1 MKSLFLRIFLS
12 FWLALAL
19 FVVLA
24 IVVTLVLRPRSST
37 WEGLRTTALNEAVSE
52 YEEGGQPQLRKYME
66 NLEANQHLRAFMFDE
81 RGVEISGRP
90 APDWAIRIASGGPR
104 MPRDGFV
111 IPAPPVQRDSRAS
124 SDGMHRYTLVL
135 GLPPGPRVFFGPRGM
150 PVPGLIILIISSGL
164 VCYLLSWYMTKPI
177 VRLRAATRQL
187 AAGDLTARSGAPM
200 NKGMDEIAGLM
211 RDFDAMAE
219 RLELLVKAQ
228 SRLLNDISHE
238 LRSPLARL
246 NVALG
251 LARQRAG
258 VESTNMLDRIELEA
272 SRLNELI
279 GRILTLARLEDGEQ
293 RVPQTP
299 VPLDEIVLNVA
310 EDAEFEAQERHCHV
324 HTVIPDGDW
333 GVRGN
338 DSLLHSAV
346 ENVVRNAI
354 RYTQE
359 GSSVEIE
366 LTSAKRDGGTEAVL
380 QVSDSGPGVP
390 EDALGKLFEPF
401 YRLDDARGRLT
412 GGVGLGLAITERAVR
427 FHGGKVSARNRPEG
441 GLMVEI
447 RLPLIRGGLRS
458 VERVEAVPAG
468 QDAGATENLHIPYT
482 WKFWKAGNSATL
494 ARFQ

>member
-1 MKSLFLRIFLS
+1 M
-12 FWLALAL
+12 AQAL

-24 IVVTLVLRPRSST
+24 IVVTVAFRPRSST
-37 WEGLRTTALNEAVSE
+37 WEGLRTTVLNDAVTAYEDGGEA
-52 YEEGGQPQLRKYME
+52 QLRQYME
-66 NLEANQHLRAFMFDE
+66 GLERSQHVRAYLFDE
-81 RGVEISGRP
+81 HGNEVSHRG
-90 APDWAIRIASGGPR
+90 APDWAMRVASGGPR
-104 MPRDGFV
+104 SPRDGFI

-124 SDGMHRYTLVL
+124 SDGKHRYTLVL
-135 GLPPGPRVFFGPRGM
+135 GLPPGPRVFFGPRGL
-150 PVPGLIILIISSGL
+150 PVPGLIIAIISSGL

-187 AAGDLTARSGAPM
+187 AAGDLTARSGAPAS
-200 NKGMDEIAGLM
+200 KRRDEVAGLM
-211 RDFDAMAE
+211 RDFDGMAE
-219 RLELLVKAQ
+219 RLEMLVKAQ

-258 VESTNMLDRIELEA
+258 VESVDMLDRIELEA

-299 VPLDEIVLNVA
+299 VPLDELVASVA

-366 LTSAKRDGGTEAVL
+366 LTSAKRGNASEAVL
-380 QVSDSGPGVP
+380 RVSDSGPGVP
-390 EDALGKLFEPF
+390 PDALGKLFEPF

-427 FHGGKVSARNRPEG
+427 FHGGKVTAFNRAEG

-447 RLPLIRGGLRS
+447 RLPLSLAVAPTKKAPEPVPS
-458 VERVEAVPAG
+458 EQEA
-468 QDAGATENLHIPYT
+468 
-482 WKFWKAGNSATL
+482 
-494 ARFQ
+494 

>member
-12 FWLALAL
+12 FWMAQAL
-19 FVVLA
+19 FLVLA
-24 IVVTLVLRPRSST
+24 VLVTLAFRPRTST
-37 WEGLRTTALNEAVSE
+37 WESLRTTVLNESVSA
-52 YEEGGQPQLRKYME
+52 YEEGNEAQLRQYME
-66 NLEANQHLRAFMFDE
+66 NVEATQHVRAYLFDE
-81 RGVEISGRP
+81 RGNELSGRG
-90 APDWAIRIASGGPR
+90 APDWAMRVAAGGPR
-104 MPRDGFV
+104 NPRDGFI
-111 IPAPPVQRDSRAS
+111 IPAPPMQRDSRAS
-124 SDGMHRYTLVL
+124 SDGKHRYTVVL
-135 GLPPGPRVFFGPRGM
+135 GLPPGPRVFFGPRGL
-150 PVPGLIILIISSGL
+150 PIPGLIIAIISSGL
-164 VCYLLSWYMTKPI
+164 VCYFLSWYMTKPI

-187 AAGDLTARSGAPM
+187 AAGDLTARSGAPAS
-200 NKGMDEIAGLM
+200 KARDEIAGLM

-219 RLELLVKAQ
+219 RLEMLVKAQ

-251 LARQRAG
+251 LARQRAS
-258 VESTNMLDRIELEA
+258 VESADMLDRIELEA

-299 VPLDEIVLNVA
+299 VPLGELVANVA

-324 HTVIPDGDW
+324 HTSIPEGDW

-354 RYTQE
+354 RYTAE
-359 GSSVEIE
+359 GSSVEIG
-366 LTSAKRDGGTEAVL
+366 LTCEERSGGAEAVL
-380 QVSDSGPGVP
+380 RVTDSGPGVP
-390 EDALGKLFEPF
+390 EDSLAKLFEPF

-427 FHGGKVSARNRPEG
+427 FHGGKVSAFNRAEG

-447 RLPLIRGGLRS
+447 RLPLIARLAGTK
-458 VERVEAVPAG
+458 ERVEVVASG
-468 QDAGATENLHIPYT
+468 QQA
-482 WKFWKAGNSATL
+482 
-494 ARFQ
+494 

>member
-1 MKSLFLRIFLS
+1 M
-12 FWLALAL
+12 ALAL

-24 IVVTLVLRPRSST
+24 ILVTLVLRPRSST
-37 WEGLRTTALNEAVSE
+37 WEALRTTTMNDAVTA
-52 YEEGGQPQLRKYME
+52 YEEGSEAQLRKYMDGF
-66 NLEANQHLRAFMFDE
+66 EASQHMRAYLFDE
-81 RGVEISGRP
+81 RGNEVSGRG
-90 APDWAIRIASGGPR
+90 APDWAMRVASGGPR
-104 MPRDGFV
+104 NPRDGFI

-124 SDGMHRYTLVL
+124 SDGKHRYTLVL
-135 GLPPGPRVFFGPRGM
+135 GLPPGPRVFFGPRGL
-150 PVPGLIILIISSGL
+150 PVPLLIIAILSSGL
-164 VCYLLSWYMTKPI
+164 VCYFLSWYLTKPI

-187 AAGDLTARSGAPM
+187 TAGDLTARSGAPPT
-200 NKGMDEIAGLM
+200 NRRDEVAGLM

-219 RLELLVKAQ
+219 RLEMLVKAQ

-258 VESTNMLDRIELEA
+258 VESADMLDRIELEA

-299 VPLDEIVLNVA
+299 VPLGELVANVA

-324 HTVIPDGDW
+324 HRTIPAGEW
-333 GVRGN
+333 GVCGN

-354 RYTQE
+354 RYTAE
-359 GSSVEIE
+359 GSSVEIVLARE
-366 LTSAKRDGGTEAVL
+366 ERSGGMEAVL
-380 QVSDSGPGVP
+380 RVSDFGPGVP
-390 EDALGKLFEPF
+390 EDSLGKLFEPF

-427 FHGGKVSARNRPEG
+427 FHGGKVSAFNRAEG

-447 RLPLIRGGLRS
+447 RLPLIAR
-458 VERVEAVPAG
+458 VAAAKEQERADVVPSGREA
-468 QDAGATENLHIPYT
+468 
-482 WKFWKAGNSATL
+482 
-494 ARFQ
+494 

>member
-1 MKSLFLRIFLS
+1 LLTTSL
-12 FWLALAL
+12 
-19 FVVLA
+19 
-24 IVVTLVLRPRSST
+24 
-37 WEGLRTTALNEAVSE
+37 NDAVSAYEAGGAQPARE
-52 YEEGGQPQLRKYME
+52 YLD
-66 NLEANQHLRAFMFDE
+66 NLQATQHVRAFLFNE
-81 RGVEISGRP
+81 QGEEVSRRG
-90 APDWAIRIASGGPR
+90 APDWAIRMLTGGSPS
-104 MPRDGFV
+104 PRDGFI
-111 IPAPPVQRDSRAS
+111 IPAPKVLKESRAS
-124 SDGMHRYTLVL
+124 SDGRHRFTLVM
-135 GLPPGPRVFFGPRGM
+135 GLPPGPRVFLGPRGM
-150 PVPGLIILIISSGL
+150 PIPGLIIGVITSGL
-164 VCYLLSWYMTKPI
+164 VCYFLAWYLTKPI

-187 AAGDLTARSGAPM
+187 AAGDLTARTGAPASRR
-200 NKGMDEIAGLM
+200 KDEVAGLV

-219 RLELLVKAQ
+219 RLEMLVKAQ

-258 VESTNMLDRIELEA
+258 VESADMLDRIELEA

-293 RVPQTP
+293 RAPQTP
-299 VPLDEIVLNVA
+299 VPLGEVVSSVA

-324 HTVIPDGDW
+324 HTVIPEGNW

-359 GSSVEIE
+359 GTSVEIA
-366 LTSAKRDGGTEAVL
+366 LTSEKRSGGSEAVL
-380 QVSDSGPGVP
+380 RVSDSGPGVP
-390 EDALGKLFEPF
+390 EDALEKLFEPF

-427 FHGGKVSARNRPEG
+427 FHGGRVSAFNRKEG

-447 RLPLIRGGLRS
+447 RLPLSAGIVRPKVLG
-458 VERVEAVPAG
+458 EPVPLQRQA
-468 QDAGATENLHIPYT
+468 
-482 WKFWKAGNSATL
+482 
-494 ARFQ
+494 

>member
-12 FWLALAL
+12 FWMAQAL

-24 IVVTLVLRPRSST
+24 ILVTLVLRPRGSS
-37 WEGLRTTALNEAVSE
+37 WEALRATALNEAVSA
-52 YEEGGQPQLRKYME
+52 YEEGGPQRARDYLDGLQ
-66 NLEANQHLRAFMFDE
+66 NTQHVRAYLFDE
-81 RGVEISGRP
+81 LGEEVSHRG
-90 APDWAIRIASGGPR
+90 APDWAIRVLTSGSPS
-104 MPRDGFV
+104 PRDGFI
-111 IPAPPVQRDSRAS
+111 IPAPKVLKESRAS
-124 SDGMHRYTLVL
+124 SDGQHRFTLVL
-135 GLPPGPRVFFGPRGM
+135 GLPPGPRVFLGPRGM
-150 PVPGLIILIISSGL
+150 PIPGLIIGVITSGL
-164 VCYLLSWYMTKPI
+164 VCYLLAWYLTKPI

-187 AAGDLTARSGAPM
+187 AAGDLTARSGAPAS
-200 NKGMDEIAGLM
+200 KRRDEVAGLV

-219 RLELLVKAQ
+219 RLEMLVKAQ

-258 VESTNMLDRIELEA
+258 VESADMLDRIELEA

-299 VPLDEIVLNVA
+299 VPLGELVANVA

-324 HTVIPDGDW
+324 NTKIPVGEWD
-333 GVRGN
+333 VRGN

-354 RYTQE
+354 RYTAE
-359 GSSVEIE
+359 GSSVEIA
-366 LTSAKRDGGTEAVL
+366 LTSEDRAGGAEAIL
-380 QVSDSGPGVP
+380 RVSDFGPGVP
-390 EDALGKLFEPF
+390 EDSLGKLFEPF

-427 FHGGKVSARNRPEG
+427 FHGGKVSAFNRVEG
-441 GLMVEI
+441 GLMVEM
-447 RLPLIRGGLRS
+447 RLPLIAR
-458 VERVEAVPAG
+458 VTAKERADVVPSRREA
-468 QDAGATENLHIPYT
+468 
-482 WKFWKAGNSATL
+482 
-494 ARFQ
+494 

>member
-12 FWLALAL
+12 FWMAQAL

-24 IVVTLVLRPRSST
+24 ILVTLVLRPRSST
-37 WEGLRTTALNEAVSE
+37 WEALRTTVLNDAVTA
-52 YEEGGQPQLRKYME
+52 YEEGSEAQLRQYMD
-66 NLEANQHLRAFMFDE
+66 NLEKTQHIRAFLFDE
-81 RGVEISGRP
+81 HGIEVSRRA
-90 APDWAIRIASGGPR
+90 APDWAMRVAAGGPR

-124 SDGMHRYTLVL
+124 SDGKHRYTLVM

-150 PVPGLIILIISSGL
+150 PVPGVIIAVISSGL
-164 VCYLLSWYMTKPI
+164 VCYFLSWYLTKPI

-187 AAGDLTARSGAPM
+187 AAGNLTARSGAPSSQR
-200 NKGMDEIAGLM
+200 KDEVAGLM

-219 RLELLVKAQ
+219 RLETLVKAQ

-251 LARQRAG
+251 LARQRSG
-258 VESTNMLDRIELEA
+258 VQSTDMLERIELEA

-293 RVPQTP
+293 RVPCTP
-299 VPLDEIVLNVA
+299 VPLNELVLNVA
-310 EDAEFEAQERHCHV
+310 EDAEFEAQARHCHV
-324 HTVIPDGDW
+324 HTVIPEGDW
-333 GVRGN
+333 EVSGN
-338 DSLLHSAV
+338 ASLLHSAI

-354 RYTQE
+354 RYTHE
-359 GSSVEIE
+359 GTSVELE
-366 LTSAKRDGGTEAVL
+366 LASAEGADGPEAVL
-380 QVSDSGPGVP
+380 KVRDCGPGVP
-390 EDALGKLFEPF
+390 PDALEKLFEPF

-427 FHGGKVSARNRPEG
+427 FHGGRVAAANRAEG
-441 GLMVEI
+441 GLRVEI
-447 RLPLIRGGLRS
+447 RLPLISGGRGTK
-458 VERVEAVPAG
+458 EQPEPVPAIRE
-468 QDAGATENLHIPYT
+468 A
-482 WKFWKAGNSATL
+482 
-494 ARFQ
+494 

>member
-12 FWLALAL
+12 FWMAQAL

-24 IVVTLVLRPRSST
+24 ILVTVAFRPRTST
-37 WEGLRTTALNEAVSE
+37 WEGVRTTVLNDAVNA
-52 YEEGGQPQLRKYME
+52 YEEGGQSQLRQYLDG
-66 NLEANQHLRAFMFDE
+66 LEASQHLRAYLFDE
-81 RGVEISGRP
+81 RGNEVSGRG
-90 APDWAIRIASGGPR
+90 APDWAMRVASGGPR
-104 MPRDGFV
+104 SPRDGFI

-124 SDGMHRYTLVL
+124 SDGKHRYTLVL
-135 GLPPGPRVFFGPRGM
+135 GLPPGPRVFFGPRGL
-150 PVPGLIILIISSGL
+150 PIPGLIIAIISSGL
-164 VCYLLSWYMTKPI
+164 VCYFLSWYLTKPI

-187 AAGDLTARSGAPM
+187 AAGDLTARSGAPVS
-200 NKGMDEIAGLM
+200 KRRDEVASLM

-219 RLELLVKAQ
+219 RLEILVKAQ

-258 VESTNMLDRIELEA
+258 VESADMLDRIELEA

-293 RVPQTP
+293 RVSQTP
-299 VPLDEIVLNVA
+299 VPLDELVVNIA

-324 HTVIPDGDW
+324 HTVIPEGDW

-359 GSSVEIE
+359 ATSVEIA
-366 LTSAKRDGGTEAVL
+366 LSQDRTNGAEAVL
-380 QVSDSGPGVP
+380 RVSDSGPGVP
-390 EDALGKLFEPF
+390 VDALEKLFQPF

-427 FHGGKVSARNRPEG
+427 FHGGKVSASNRPEG

-447 RLPLIRGGLRS
+447 RLPLISQEVRTKELPHP
-458 VERVEAVPAG
+458 V
-468 QDAGATENLHIPYT
+468 
-482 WKFWKAGNSATL
+482 SA
-494 ARFQ
+494 QQ

>member
-12 FWLALAL
+12 FWMAQAL

-24 IVVTLVLRPRSST
+24 ILVTLAFRPRGSS
-37 WEGLRTTALNEAVSE
+37 WEPLRTTSLNEAVSS
-52 YEEGGQPQLRKYME
+52 YEAGGPQQVREHLE
-66 NLEANQHLRAFMFDE
+66 NLQATQHVRAFLFNE
-81 RGVEISGRP
+81 QGEEVSHRG
-90 APDWAIRIASGGPR
+90 APDWAMRMLNSGSPS
-104 MPRDGFV
+104 PRDGFI
-111 IPAPPVQRDSRAS
+111 IPAPKVLKESRAS
-124 SDGMHRYTLVL
+124 SDGLHRFTLVM
-135 GLPPGPRVFFGPRGM
+135 GLPPGPRVFLGPRGM
-150 PVPGLIILIISSGL
+150 PIPGLIIGVITSGL
-164 VCYLLSWYMTKPI
+164 VCYLLAWYLTKPI
-177 VRLRAATRQL
+177 IRLRAATRQL
-187 AAGDLTARSGAPM
+187 AAGDLTARSGSPAG
-200 NKGMDEIAGLM
+200 KRRDEVAGLV

-219 RLELLVKAQ
+219 RLEILVKAQ

-258 VESTNMLDRIELEA
+258 VESADMLDRIELEA

-299 VPLDEIVLNVA
+299 VPLSELVASVA

-324 HTVIPDGDW
+324 HTTIPAGDW

-359 GSSVEIE
+359 GTSVEIE
-366 LTSAKRDGGTEAVL
+366 LTSEKRAGAAEAVL
-380 QVSDSGPGVP
+380 RVSDSGPGVP
-390 EDALGKLFEPF
+390 EDALGKLFQPF
-401 YRLDDARGRLT
+401 YRLDDAR
-412 GGVGLGLAITERAVR
+412 
-427 FHGGKVSARNRPEG
+427 EG
-441 GLMVEI
+441 
-447 RLPLIRGGLRS
+447 
-458 VERVEAVPAG
+458 
-468 QDAGATENLHIPYT
+468 
-482 WKFWKAGNSATL
+482 
-494 ARFQ
+494 